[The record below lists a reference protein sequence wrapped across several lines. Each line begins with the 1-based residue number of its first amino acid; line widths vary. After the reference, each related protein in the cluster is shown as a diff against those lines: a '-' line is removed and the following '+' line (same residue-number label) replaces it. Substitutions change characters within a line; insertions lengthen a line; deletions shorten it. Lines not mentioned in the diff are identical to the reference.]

1 MMSFSIRSLGM
12 SDNIGEPS
20 FGGEDSSD
28 GGGGNGCVIAFAR
41 CPDPA
46 PKSTTV
52 LNCRLMSWNQFEFS
66 KLTTMN
72 RSTSRIATS
81 SRK

>member
-12 SDNIGEPS
+12 SDNIGEPF
-20 FGGEDSSD
+20 FGGKDSSD
-28 GGGGNGCVIAFAR
+28 GGGGHGSIIAFAR

-52 LNCRLMSWNQFEFS
+52 LNWRLMS
-66 KLTTMN
+66 
-72 RSTSRIATS
+72 
-81 SRK
+81 